1 MNSIESWV
9 IKHDTYWKSD
19 GVEMAAFQMK
29 EMRYIN
35 FKTSK
40 AGTEVEYTHTGQ
52 TCK

>member
-29 EMRYIN
+29 EMRYI
-35 FKTSK
+35 TSK
-40 AGTEVEYTHTGQ
+40 LQKQVQ
-52 TCK
+52 R